1 MKYKYKIKSWKNDMG
16 VYHLYKKRWFGLYT
30 SAGYG
35 SGNAEDMIKLDVE
48 NINKPKTETVYYNV
62 EVNGDAIKMEK
73 EWDKMTNSKW
83 FSESMNRVKN
93 STLKDVT
100 QDWIDGNF
108 PLKEK

>member
-1 MKYKYKIKSWKNDMG
+1 MSKDEKFEMIARWIHSECDTPISEIEWLLRGYMGDNEKILENEYDAVFEWK
-16 VYHLYKKRWFGLYT
+16 K
-30 SAGYG
+30 
-35 SGNAEDMIKLDVE
+35 
-48 NINKPKTETVYYNV
+48 
-62 EVNGDAIKMEK
+62 EK